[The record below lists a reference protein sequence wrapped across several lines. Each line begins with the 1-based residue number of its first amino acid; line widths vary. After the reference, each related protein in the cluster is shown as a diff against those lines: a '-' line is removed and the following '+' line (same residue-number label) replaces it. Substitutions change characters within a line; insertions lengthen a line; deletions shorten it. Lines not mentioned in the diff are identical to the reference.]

1 MNEYVILAQQYMN
14 PSDYESELV
23 EWKVGTLEQ
32 AKFWYEKWTGE
43 GYNVHVR
50 KCTNPL
56 NPEFVQA
63 LIDTAVV
70 R

>member
-1 MNEYVILAQQYMN
+1 MNEYVVLAQQYMN
-14 PSDYESELV
+14 VNDPDSELV

-32 AKFWYEKWTGE
+32 AKFWVEKWE
-43 GYNVHVR
+43 RDGYNVHVR

-56 NPEFVQA
+56 NSEFVKA